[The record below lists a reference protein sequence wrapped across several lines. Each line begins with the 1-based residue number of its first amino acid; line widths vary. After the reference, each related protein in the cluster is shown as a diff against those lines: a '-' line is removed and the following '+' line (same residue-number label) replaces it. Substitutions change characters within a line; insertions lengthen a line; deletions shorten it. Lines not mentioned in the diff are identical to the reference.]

1 MSPPFPERGIPAKA
15 GVSPSLFA
23 VSSSVWVADKS
34 SCYIRGTVSAIIG
47 DGGSLRVETEQGGTC
62 EVQASQ
68 CHLQNH
74 DDVEDM
80 TTLSFLHEP
89 GVLSN
94 LRSRYTSNAIYT
106 NTGAILIAVNPFA
119 QLPHLYTPQLLHDYM
134 SRPAEALPPH
144 VFATACS
151 AYRQMLRDK
160 CGQAIL
166 ITGESGAGKTETA
179 KHIMQC
185 LAHLGAQQQ
194 RVLQQQKQA
203 HLEYLS
209 SRSDPTL
216 PSDIHP
222 SPHQQQSQ
230 HQQRYT
236 SHPSHLPAASTL
248 HSALSLDPRGGIETG
263 GGLERTVLE
272 SNPLLESFGN
282 AKTLRN
288 NNSSRF
294 GKYVQLRF
302 GHCGGIEGACV
313 RTYLLERSRVVH
325 CGAGERSFHAF
336 YQMCEGA
343 SDAECERW
351 HLGAGSSGFAF
362 LAASGCYHV
371 NGTDDRQEYQHTR
384 SAMAA
389 IGLSTAQQEGVFQ
402 IIAAILHLGNV
413 AFTDSSCDGS
423 AAAADAVTGIR
434 ILPGG
439 GAQEAVEVAAELL
452 GVDPVLLVTV
462 LTTRTIQTPEGPI
475 TTPLSALGA
484 SEARDSLAR
493 SLYARLFD
501 WLVSRI
507 NESMSSSSSSSSS
520 NGSSDPHHSS
530 SAHANGNGSS
540 NGSSSRA
547 PDSKHKTSQPHPAHA
562 DSSKTP
568 QRGAAPP
575 IAEPGCR
582 FGGDGGAGCDSYS
595 TPVAGST
602 AGRGGRDSDGASA
615 SGHRQDSGVGNG
627 DARREAGSRDVD
639 VGEREPGPAAS
650 EAMTIGLLDIYGFES
665 FAVNDLEQLCI
676 NLANEKLQQHFNQ
689 HVFKWE
695 QAEYQ
700 REGVDWAYID
710 FEDNQDVLDLLEG
723 KMGLLELLDEQCR
736 FTQSTAEDLAHKF
749 STAPSVSAS
758 KRYARMR
765 RPPTAFQL
773 SHYAGPVAYHTDNFL
788 TKNKD
793 YVVAEHK
800 TMLEESGHALV
811 SSMFNPHLA
820 TGPQDQNGHATPNP
834 HHHLPA
840 AHSTPDLTPPHHPN
854 PNSNGFLH
862 GSSSSRSL
870 PPAGGGGGGGGGGHA
885 VKSSYQFTSVTSQ
898 FKRQLAEL
906 MGTLGKMAPHYVR
919 CIKPNPASAA
929 CVFDNAYCLNQLKCS
944 GVMEAVRISCAGFA
958 YKRPHQAF
966 LDHFWQLLPSA
977 LHGLKAQQQLCP
989 SGNADMTEQQ
999 RQRQLSDALQDAA
1012 AQLLAALPAA
1022 VEAGDF
1028 HLGKTKVFLRA
1039 AAAARLERERYAR
1052 AHSAASRIQAS
1063 YRGLLVRRS
1072 FLRLRRAAVVIQ
1084 AHGRASSARRL
1095 GHQLRYTSCAT
1106 TIQTCWRGRAARLA
1120 FVAVRDAAEV
1130 VQTWRRAAVARTEVS
1145 RMIRDHRELC
1155 AAVAIQSAWR
1165 CRAAQSSLHTLL
1177 RRQHAATV
1185 LQQQWHRRC
1194 GSAHRSAASGVKGAG
1209 TGGPAAER
1217 FRAAAL
1223 QLLVWSRA
1231 AVIVQKCWR
1240 GKAARMSMRKRRH
1253 QARLAKFLGR
1263 SPASATTATAT
1274 PSDTQHAL
1282 RRTLSP
1288 NRFRSTSQ
1296 PLSRRD
1302 SLPKPSATSTQARTG
1317 SDVSGSGSG
1326 SGSGHAQ
1333 EAAADYTRSDVLH
1346 KDRDTR
1352 LRTRLGALS
1361 EFKLSPL
1368 LQFWQAKASASAA
1381 AHPPVV
1387 SQLSNATNAL
1397 ASQPSDAST
1406 AGSDGRRSS
1415 NTGGR
1420 WGSLAGSSTSV
1431 PPAQGSA
1438 RTSSSG
1444 WPDQGAS

>member
-723 KMGLLELLDEQCR
+723 RMGLLELLDEQCR
-736 FTQSTAEDLAHKF
+736 FTQSTAEDLVHKF

-758 KRYARMR
+758 KRYTRMR

-788 TKNKD
+788 AKNKD

-820 TGPQDQNGHATPNP
+820 MGSQDQNGHATPNP
-834 HHHLPA
+834 HRHLPA
-840 AHSTPDLTPPHHPN
+840 AHSAPDLTPPHHPN
-854 PNSNGFLH
+854 PNPNGILH

-870 PPAGGGGGGGGGGHA
+870 QPASGGGAAAGHA

-919 CIKPNPASAA
+919 CIKPNPASAP
-929 CVFDNAYCLNQLKCS
+929 CVFDNGYCLNQLKCS

-977 LHGLKAQQQLCP
+977 LHMLKAQQQLCLL
-989 SGNADMTEQQ
+989 GKADVTEQQ
-999 RQRQLSDALQDAA
+999 RQQQLSDALQEAA
-1012 AQLLAALPAA
+1012 SQLLAALPAS

-1052 AHSAASRIQAS
+1052 AHSAASRIQAC
-1063 YRGLLVRRS
+1063 YRGLLVN
-1072 FLRLRRAAVVIQ
+1072 
-1084 AHGRASSARRL
+1084 
-1095 GHQLRYTSCAT
+1095 T
-1106 TIQTCWRGRAARLA
+1106 
-1120 FVAVRDAAEV
+1120 
-1130 VQTWRRAAVARTEVS
+1130 
-1145 RMIRDHRELC
+1145 DHRELC